1 MVRNAPHLEWRD
13 VPLAAQMVQ
22 ATGIRTVVDNDA
34 TLGAVAEHRY
44 GAAAGIDDVV
54 YLNGGA
60 SGIGGGLV
68 IHGIPVTGA
77 GGYAGE
83 FGQNRPRSTDAA
95 DRTADGTL
103 EDEVNRSLLLI
114 GAAELA
120 FAELL
125 ANPVRVPGDLDS
137 DPLHSRG

>member
-1 MVRNAPHLEWRD
+1 MTLVAETVRRWQADALGQARIVTIGIAVPGLVRAVDGVVRNAPHLEWRD

-44 GAAAGIDDVV
+44 LADALGTAEDAVV
-54 YLNGGA
+54 
-60 SGIGGGLV
+60 
-68 IHGIPVTGA
+68 
-77 GGYAGE
+77 
-83 FGQNRPRSTDAA
+83 
-95 DRTADGTL
+95 
-103 EDEVNRSLLLI
+103 
-114 GAAELA
+114 AAELA